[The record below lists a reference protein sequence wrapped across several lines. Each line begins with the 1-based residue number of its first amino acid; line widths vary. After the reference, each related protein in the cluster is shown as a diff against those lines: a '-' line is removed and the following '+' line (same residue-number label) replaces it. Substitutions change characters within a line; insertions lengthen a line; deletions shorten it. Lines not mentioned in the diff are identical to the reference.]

1 MDNISIMIVDD
12 HNLFRNGLKLL
23 LNTTSGMQVIAEA
36 ENGKNFLEKLN
47 TLFPDIVLMDIDM
60 PLMNGIEAT
69 QLAMQKFPQLKI
81 ITLSMFGEEEYYF
94 KMIEAGAKGFLIKN
108 SDISEVRNAIRT
120 VYEGRTYFSEE
131 LLLSVVKNIRTVS
144 QPNKETEILS
154 IREIEVLQQICFG
167 HSNIEIADL
176 LHISKRTVD
185 KHRANLLE
193 KTNSK
198 NTANLVMYAMKQ
210 KLIEL

>member
-1 MDNISIMIVDD
+1 METISIMIVDD

-23 LNTTSGMQVIAEA
+23 LNATPKMQVIAEA
-36 ENGKNFLEKLN
+36 ENGKNFLDQLN
-47 TLFPDIVLMDIDM
+47 RIMPDIVLMDIDM
-60 PLMNGIEAT
+60 PVMNGIEAT
-69 QLAMQKFPQLKI
+69 QQAMKKYPKLKI

-94 KMIEAGAKGFLIKN
+94 KMIDAGAKGFLIKN

-120 VYEGRTYFSEE
+120 VYDGRTFFSEE
-131 LLLSVVKNIRTVS
+131 LLLNVVKNIRTVS
-144 QPNKETEILS
+144 RPAKEAEILS
-154 IREIEVLQQICFG
+154 ESEIEVLQQICFG

-185 KHRANLLE
+185 KHLANLLE

-198 NTANLVMYAMKQ
+198 NTANLVMYAMKH
-210 KLIEL
+210 KLIEF